1 MAVGPPWPPDQL
13 TDGELERRRQ
23 ELAESIALLPPT
35 SGRVG
40 TLRAE
45 LDQVDA
51 ERQAP
56 YRRRRRGG
64 EVDRDGPA

>member
-1 MAVGPPWPPDQL
+1 MAVSPPWPPGQL

-23 ELAESIALLPPT
+23 ELVQSIALLPLT
-35 SGRVG
+35 SGRVDA
-40 TLRAE
+40 LRAE
-45 LDQVDA
+45 LDQVEA

-64 EVDRDGPA
+64 EPGQ